1 MSTPKTPREAA
12 LAAAEARLNPPPQ
25 TSDAAAQAAPASASA
40 SPSGTRPLF
49 APAPRHTEK
58 EERDLTIKFN
68 RLLDRGII
76 RDNSYQDAAEA
87 VETLIKISTN
97 ILNSD
102 DPKFRQIKASN
113 GMLQKKVLAVK
124 GGHDYLIALGFRT
137 QTADFTKTYMF
148 QKSLRSVHELEIGTR
163 ILQDHLSTLQSRVS
177 ASAQS
182 RLSHAQAEAAR
193 RAAAL
198 AEIEADR
205 DSVRLRALRE
215 KVGREA
221 REREAREKEEAL
233 KDAEGAGMGMGEGEG
248 EGEVDA
254 QGTARREG
262 VVSIEQD
269 EDEDE
274 DEDSEEED
282 HVGYAAAS
290 GVNESYWGDGR
301 RLGD

>member
-12 LAAAEARLNPPPQ
+12 LAAAQARLNPPPQ
-25 TSDAAAQAAPASASA
+25 ANDAAAPAAPASASA
-40 SPSGTRPLF
+40 PPSGTRPLF

-58 EERDLTIKFN
+58 EERDIILKFN

-76 RDNSYQDAAEA
+76 RDNSYQDSAEA

-137 QTADFTKTYMF
+137 QTADFTKTYIF
-148 QKSLRSVHELEIGTR
+148 QKSLRSVHELEVGTQ

-198 AEIEADR
+198 ADIEADR
-205 DSVRLRALRE
+205 DSVRLRAFRE
-215 KVGREA
+215 KAGREA
-221 REREAREKEEAL
+221 REAREAREKEEAL
-233 KDAEGAGMGMGEGEG
+233 KKGAEEAGEGAG

-254 QGTARREG
+254 QSAARREG
-262 VVSIEQD
+262 VVSIEHD
-269 EDEDE
+269 EE
-274 DEDSEEED
+274 EDSEEED
-282 HVGYAAAS
+282 HVGYAGGS

>member
-1 MSTPKTPREAA
+1 MSTPLTPREAA
-12 LAAAEARLNPPPQ
+12 LAAAQARLNPPP
-25 TSDAAAQAAPASASA
+25 APPAPAP
-40 SPSGTRPLF
+40 PSGPRPLF

-58 EERDLTIKFN
+58 EERDLVLKFN

-76 RDNSYQDAAEA
+76 RDNSYQDSADA

-102 DPKFRQIKASN
+102 DPKFRQLKASN
-113 GMLQKKVLAVK
+113 GILQKKVLAVK

-137 QTADFTKTYMF
+137 QTADFTKTYIF
-148 QKSLRSVHELEIGTR
+148 LKSLRSVHELEIGTQ
-163 ILQDHLSTLQSRVS
+163 ILQDHNKLSNLQSRAS
-177 ASAQS
+177 TSAQS
-182 RLSHAQAEAAR
+182 RVSHAQAEAAR

-198 AEIEADR
+198 ADIEADR
-205 DSVRLRALRE
+205 DSVRLRAFRE

-221 REREAREKEEAL
+221 REAREREEKEA
-233 KDAEGAGMGMGEGEG
+233 EGEG
-248 EGEVDA
+248 DA
-254 QGTARREG
+254 QSSARREG

-274 DEDSEEED
+274 DEDSGEED
-282 HVGYAAAS
+282 YVGYAGGS

-301 RLGD
+301 RLDD